1 MNLAARMLVTGGV
14 VAGALVLAACG
25 TRCPSPPVDPQLR
38 GAESRIGDGSLLGM
52 GPDALLATLGPAA
65 EEKSFIG
72 WDQGYYL
79 GPDSACVDGRW
90 LVVRFDAEGK
100 VGAVGLYHD

>member
-1 MNLAARMLVTGGV
+1 MSLVARIFVTGGA
-14 VAGALVLAACG
+14 VAAALVLSACG
-25 TRCPSPPVDPQLR
+25 SGCPAPPVNPQLR
-38 GAESRIGDGSLLGM
+38 GAESRVQDGTLIGMRPDVLLT
-52 GPDALLATLGPAA
+52 TLGPAA
-65 EEKSFIG
+65 EKSFIG

-100 VGAVGLYHD
+100 VDAVGLYHD